1 MSKNS
6 KPITSKKETSKN
18 TALSEK
24 DIFFFKRVPVSDE
37 YLQKLAFELVHW
49 ALNDEKALKITQFRT
64 ARFICRDVWER
75 WMARCPELSD
85 ANSFALEV
93 IGDRREMGGLERR
106 LDSSIVSYTMPHYDP
121 AWKELVA
128 WKSALK
134 EKERDQQAQNFVV
147 QMQAFGDL
155 HDAISNDNNKAQQVQ
170 AEAVSDR
177 LSEGDGDEKA

>member
-1 MSKNS
+1 MSKNTH
-6 KPITSKKETSKN
+6 PIRNKRQVSKN

-37 YLQKLAFELVHW
+37 YLQKLAFDLVHW
-49 ALNDEKALKITQFRT
+49 ALNDEKALKVTQFRT

-147 QMQAFGDL
+147 QMQAFGDMN
-155 HDAISNDNNKAQQVQ
+155 AISNDDNQTQQVQ
-170 AEAVSDR
+170 AEAVSDSR
-177 LSEGDGDEKA
+177 SERIGEQGF